1 MAECNGMVGAD
12 MEIITLLKGNIRGR
26 KGSFIS
32 IMLLMVIISMALTT
46 VLSVRDNC
54 SKSYENALEQVHA
67 GDLTVIIKNENLT
80 DDLLEKT
87 ENHSMVKEV
96 LHIPVLCSDK
106 TEFAGKTNGNSTFL
120 RKIDAT
126 YKLIN
131 QEKNT
136 YEETIP
142 ALEHGEIY
150 ITQGI
155 VTNMDCHIGDTLK
168 FFVGGEEK
176 AFRIKGIVAEP
187 VMGASV
193 IGWKQAFISDE
204 DFDNLYNAFS
214 RKEKSDISPFCQVV
228 QIYKADNCE
237 LSDGQ
242 WKRQLNLDTGIVN
255 NASGSLTKSM
265 SRHYTNLFPE
275 VIVSILMIF
284 IGLLLVIVLVVMGHS
299 ISTGIEMDY
308 VNLGILKSQ
317 GFTQEK
323 IRLVFVLQYMLAELA
338 GAAVGILLSVPLI
351 NSLGNVFLPIM
362 AVVAQNSIS
371 AGKSAAVLLGIFI
384 ISGLFI
390 VVITGKIGKIS
401 PVRAI
406 TGGRR
411 EIYFDSRI
419 NVPVYKKG
427 LSLWLAFRQ
436 FTAGKKRYAGA
447 ILIVSIL
454 VFFMMTIM
462 ILGNVLN
469 SKSSIEA
476 MTGIYTECD
485 AVFKKAPDEQL
496 FQAME
501 QKIQEYSPIKK
512 KYYLTTTYLS
522 INGDEIYCQIY
533 KEPDIIVADKGR
545 APLYDNEIVITEI
558 VADELN
564 LHMGDEVVV
573 AHNNKEDKYIVSGIF
588 QSINDTGMTFA
599 MSLAGA
605 EKLGIDKIYYAGY
618 SFEQP
623 NQCEEIACMMNEEF
637 SDYLEAEAAPNGGG
651 LEDTYVVAINAMKFI
666 IYTISVV
673 FALVVVMMFCTK
685 TFMQEKTDM
694 GIYKALGFTTFNLRL
709 QFALRFLII
718 ALAGSILGAAVS
730 ILCSGRL
737 LSSILRLIGVTRFV
751 VNYTADTFFIP
762 VSLICVC
769 FFLFALLVSGKM
781 KRVAVRELVT
791 E

>member
-32 IMLLMVIISMALTT
+32 IMLLMVIIAMALTA

-54 SKSYENALEQVHA
+54 SQSYENALQQVHA
-67 GDLTVIIKNENLT
+67 GDLMIIIKNESLT
-80 DDLLEKT
+80 DELLEKI
-87 ENHSMVKEV
+87 EKHSMVKEV
-96 LHIPVLCSDK
+96 VHFPVLCSDK
-106 TEFAGKTNGNSTFL
+106 TEFDGKTNGNKFFL
-120 RKIDAT
+120 RKTDST
-126 YKLIN
+126 YKVIN

-136 YEETIP
+136 YEETAP
-142 ALEHGEIY
+142 ALGRGEIY

-155 VTNMDCHIGDTLK
+155 VTNIGCHVGDTVK
-168 FFVGGEEK
+168 FFIGGEEK
-176 AFRIKGIVAEP
+176 EFCIKGIVAEP

-193 IGWKQAFISDE
+193 IGWKQLFISDE

-214 RKEKSDISPFCQVV
+214 QKENLEMNPFNQIV
-228 QIYKADNCE
+228 QIYKTDDCG

-242 WKRQLNLDTGIVN
+242 WRRQLNLDTGIVN
-255 NASGSLTKSM
+255 NAMGSLTKSM

-275 VIVSILMIF
+275 VIVSILMVF

-299 ISTGIEMDY
+299 ISTAIEMDY

-323 IRLVFVLQYMLAELA
+323 IRLVFVLQYLIAEFA
-338 GAAVGILLSVPLI
+338 GAMAGMLLAVPVIH
-351 NSLGNVFLPIM
+351 SLGNVFWPIM
-362 AVVAQNSIS
+362 AIVAQKNIS
-371 AGKSAAVLLGIFI
+371 VGKSVAVLLGIFV

-406 TGGRR
+406 AGGHSD
-411 EIYFDSRI
+411 IYFDSRI
-419 NVPVYKKG
+419 NIPIYKKG
-427 LSLWLAFRQ
+427 FSVWLAFRQ

-447 ILIVSIL
+447 VLIVSIL

-469 SKSSIEA
+469 SKSAIES
-476 MTGIYTECD
+476 MTGMYVECD
-485 AVFKKAPDEQL
+485 VVFKKAPDEQM
-496 FQAME
+496 FQEME
-501 QKIQEYSPIKK
+501 EKIETYSSINK
-512 KYYLTTTYLS
+512 KYYMTTKYLS
-522 INGDEIYCQIY
+522 IDGEEIYCQIY
-533 KEPDIIVADKGR
+533 KDPDIIVTEKGR

-564 LHMGDEVVV
+564 IHMGDTVVV
-573 AHNNKEDKYIVSGIF
+573 AHNNEESEYIVSGIY
-588 QSINDTGMTFA
+588 QCINDTGMVFA

-618 SFEQP
+618 SFEQSD
-623 NQCEEIACMMNEEF
+623 QCEEIAHMLNEAF
-637 SDYLEAEAAPNGGG
+637 PDDLEAEAAPNGGA
-651 LEDTYVVAINAMKFI
+651 LEDTYVVAIHAMKCI

-694 GIYKALGFTTFNLRL
+694 GIYKALGFTTFHLRL
-709 QFALRFLII
+709 QFALRFLMI
-718 ALAGSILGAAVS
+718 ALAGSIFGAAVS
-730 ILCSGRL
+730 LLCSGRL
-737 LSSILRLIGVTRFV
+737 LSVFLRLIGVTRFV
-751 VNYTADTFFIP
+751 VNYTADTFIVP

-769 FFLFALLVSGKM
+769 FFLFALLVSGKI